1 MTVATNDCHARL
13 SKTKLWSNDVND
25 ALLGRVNVE
34 ELNAKLPA
42 VAPQRFDLLRRRCIS
57 DRETAIRRGNVVID
71 SAESKIRASYFAAC
85 LA

>member
-1 MTVATNDCHARL
+1 MTVATNDRHGRL

-25 ALLGRVNVE
+25 ALLGRVNIE
-34 ELNAKLPA
+34 ELNTKLPA
-42 VAPQRFDLLRRRCIS
+42 IAPQCVDLLRRRCIS